1 MNADFVEFRRGVVAP
16 MECIKEGWALI
27 KEEYWL
33 FFGIT
38 IVGCLLAGIMSI
50 ISVIFLMGPMMVGI
64 FLCLQQRQRNQPVEF
79 GLLFKGFDQFVAGL
93 IATVLKMIPIFIM
106 LIPYYIFL
114 FGMMAFTMPRD
125 HDPSPDEARAFMMS
139 FFGVEIV
146 FGLGIM
152 IVSILIEIF
161 FMLAYPLIADKKM
174 SGLEAVKLS
183 FRAGKANFGGI
194 LGLLLLNGLFGIVG
208 VLCCIIGVYFYL
220 PVAFAAQ
227 AVAYRRIFPDTGT
240 TFPSPPP
247 PPGDWT

>member
-1 MNADFVEFRRGVVAP
+1 MDADFVEFRRGVVAP
-16 MECIKEGWALI
+16 MECIREGWALI
-27 KEEYWL
+27 KEDYWL

-38 IVGCLLAGIMSI
+38 IVGLLLGGVIPI
-50 ISVIFLMGPMMVGI
+50 ILMGPMMVGV
-64 FLCLQQRQRNQPVEF
+64 FLCFQEKQRHRPVEF
-79 GLLFKGFDQFVAGL
+79 GLLFKGFDHFVAGL
-93 IATVLKMIPIFIM
+93 IATVIKMIPIFIL

-114 FGMMAFTMPRD
+114 FGMMAVSMPR
-125 HDPSPDEARAFMMS
+125 HETSPDEARAFVMS
-139 FFGVEIV
+139 MFAFEIIFFLAVM
-146 FGLGIM
+146 L
-152 IVSILIEIF
+152 VSILIEIF

-194 LGLLLLNGLFGIVG
+194 LGLLLLNALFGIVG

-220 PVAFAAQ
+220 PVAYAAQ

-240 TFPSPPP
+240 NYPTPPP

>member
-1 MNADFVEFRRGVVAP
+1 MQADFVEFRRGVVAP
-16 MECIKEGWALI
+16 LECIKEGWALI
-27 KEEYWL
+27 KEQYWL

-38 IVGCLLAGIMSI
+38 IVGMLIGGALPI
-50 ISVIFLMGPMMVGI
+50 VLMGPMMVGVFI
-64 FLCLQQRQRNQPVEF
+64 SFQARQRNEPVEF

-93 IATVLKMIPIFIM
+93 IATVIKMIPIIILM
-106 LIPYYIFL
+106 VPYYIFMVA
-114 FGMMAFTMPRD
+114 MMVSTMPK
-125 HDPSPDEARAFMMS
+125 HEGSPDEGRAFVMS

-146 FGLGIM
+146 FAVTIM
-152 IVSILIEIF
+152 IVSVVIEIF
-161 FMLAYPLIADKKM
+161 FMLAYPLIADKKL

-194 LGLLLLNGLFGIVG
+194 LGLILLNGLFAIVG

-220 PVAFAAQ
+220 PVAWAAQ

-240 TFPSPPP
+240 NFPAPPP